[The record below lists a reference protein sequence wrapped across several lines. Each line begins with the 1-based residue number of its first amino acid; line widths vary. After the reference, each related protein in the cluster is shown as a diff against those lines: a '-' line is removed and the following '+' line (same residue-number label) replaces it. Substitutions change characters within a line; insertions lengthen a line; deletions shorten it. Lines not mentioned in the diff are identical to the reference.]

1 MIPFTILAPA
11 YIKIFSSNEEIINI
25 GVKFLTAQAWAVP
38 FMGIQLSLMATFQ
51 ATGQAFRALLVNMGR
66 QFLFYV
72 PYLYLFNYIWGL
84 EGLLRV
90 QMAAD
95 LSTTTLSVIIA
106 LHMIKGFY
114 KKEKEELAK
123 AT

>member
-1 MIPFTILAPA
+1 
-11 YIKIFSSNEEIINI
+11 
-25 GVKFLTAQAWAVP
+25 
-38 FMGIQLSLMATFQ
+38 
-51 ATGQAFRALLVNMGR
+51 MGR

>member
-1 MIPFTILAPA
+1 
-11 YIKIFSSNEEIINI
+11 
-25 GVKFLTAQAWAVP
+25 
-38 FMGIQLSLMATFQ
+38 
-51 ATGQAFRALLVNMGR
+51 
-66 QFLFYV
+66 
-72 PYLYLFNYIWGL
+72 
-84 EGLLRV
+84 
-90 QMAAD
+90 MAAD